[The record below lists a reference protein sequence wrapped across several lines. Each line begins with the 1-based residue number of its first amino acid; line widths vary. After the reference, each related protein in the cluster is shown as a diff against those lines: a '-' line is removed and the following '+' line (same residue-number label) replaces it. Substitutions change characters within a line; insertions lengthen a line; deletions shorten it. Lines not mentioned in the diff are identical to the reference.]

1 MSPASPAASANRPAT
16 LVGFS
21 AIVLRSALAFLTAP
35 SGEAPLFELASLA
48 FAVGGEAIAGSMIG
62 QASAAVDFGF
72 RTWRPRYM
80 PLLRS
85 I

>member
-1 MSPASPAASANRPAT
+1 MSLASPAASANRSAT
-16 LVGFS
+16 LVRFS
-21 AIVLRSALAFLTAP
+21 AIVLRSALALLTAL
-35 SGEAPLFELASLA
+35 SGEAPPFELAAPA

>member
-1 MSPASPAASANRPAT
+1 
-16 LVGFS
+16 L
-21 AIVLRSALAFLTAP
+21 LTAL
-35 SGEAPLFELASLA
+35 SGEAPPFELAAPA